1 MALSEKQ
8 INKYLPLIDQRYF
21 IYNYNLSGSLDQHR
35 DETGYGE
42 LFTAVRDVV
51 NDFIYSLPEDGAITQ
66 KEIDAYNE
74 STGSKLNIRAV
85 MQHTSKLSYEVYLV
99 MACGVW
105 FVTENTGRIYAP
117 KSKHYKSFRALVSSA
132 LKETQGRITLRN

>member
-1 MALSEKQ
+1 MALSEAK

-35 DETGYGE
+35 DETGMSE
-42 LFTAVRDVV
+42 LFKATRDVV
-51 NDFIYSLPEDGAITQ
+51 NDFIYSLPSSGSITQ
-66 KEIDAYNE
+66 KDMDDYNTT
-74 STGSKLNIRAV
+74 TGAKLNIRAV
-85 MQHTSKLSYEVYLV
+85 IQHTGKSSYEIYLV

-105 FVTENTGRIYAP
+105 FVTENNGRIYSP

-132 LKETQGRITLRN
+132 LKETQGRIILRN